1 MRRIVILGVASLVVL
16 SGCGG
21 EPTLDTSSEQAVEQ
35 SGKALL
41 EALPEEQQEALAMA
55 LMAHTMAG
63 MAERDCKPD
72 ADPVCAIEH
81 LDGMNANEI
90 IDSASDLGSAMADML
105 GSSLQEGMREAR
117 ESAQSRQRQRDDARL
132 ADLQQRKEA
141 AQDASETLS
150 KLEIENAT
158 FSIRETR
165 FRDEAIIALT
175 FTNTLDK
182 AIAKVYM
189 NGIYQTPGRSVP
201 WLEDT
206 FNYQIPGGVEPGETV
221 QWRLSPNTMSA
232 WSRQEEIDGAR
243 LRIEVE
249 KVVFA
254 DGTEIDATVFRDR
267 HRERLEEL
275 LTH

>member
-1 MRRIVILGVASLVVL
+1 MRKIVLIGSGLLFLL

-21 EPTLDTSSEQAVEQ
+21 EPTFDASDS
-35 SGKALL
+35 KAAEESLI
-41 EALPEEQQEALAMA
+41 AIMDSLPEDQQEELNFALA
-55 LMAHTMAG
+55 AHG
-63 MAERDCKPD
+63 MTGAAKGDCQPD
-72 ADPVCAIEH
+72 IDPMCVFAH
-81 LDGMNANEI
+81 LDGMNAEEI
-90 IDSASDLGSAMADML
+90 MESAGGVGDAMVEML
-105 GSSLQEGMREAR
+105 GSSLEAGMREAR
-117 ESAQSRQRQRDDARL
+117 ESTQSRQRQRDDARL
-132 ADLQQRKEA
+132 ADLKERKEA
-141 AQDASETLS
+141 AQEASDILRRIEIEDAS
-150 KLEIENAT
+150 
-158 FSIRETR
+158 FSVRESR
-165 FRDEAIIALT
+165 FMDEAVIELT

-201 WLEDT
+201 WLENT

-221 QWRLSPNTMSA
+221 HWNLSPNTMSA

-254 DGTEIDATVFRDR
+254 DGSEIDATVFRDQ

-275 LTH
+275 LTQ